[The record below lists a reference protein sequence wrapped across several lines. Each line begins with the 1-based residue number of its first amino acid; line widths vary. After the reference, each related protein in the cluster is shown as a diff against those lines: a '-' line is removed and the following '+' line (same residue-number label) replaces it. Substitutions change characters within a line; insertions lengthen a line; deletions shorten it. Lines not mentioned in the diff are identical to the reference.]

1 MIPCSLS
8 PFLYLVAS
16 IPQNSVFSL
25 LSLTFFILP
34 VGVLGFPK
42 ALLSALFPVY
52 SPLVIFA
59 YYLMALNT
67 AQTGF
72 MQQVSQDAGKQT
84 AGNRKQNSPCA
95 FLQRLLAMGSQRERV
110 PGEVLYSCL
119 EEGTRNSCQYAQE
132 SHPSHPYLCFLRF
145 QFPGNPMAAVAEIA
159 SGACMRR
166 SSDGTALT
174 PKQWQTHV
182 TFVFFLC
189 SPITWQWM

>member
-52 SPLVIFA
+52 SPLVVFSHH
-59 YYLMALNT
+59 LMALNT

-84 AGNRKQNSPCA
+84 AGNRAELTMCFPPTSLSHGITKGESSRGSP
-95 FLQRLLAMGSQRERV
+95 LVLTGGGDKELLSVSTGLSSLSPLSLFSEVPV
-110 PGEVLYSCL
+110 PGQPHGSSGRNCL
-119 EEGTRNSCQYAQE
+119 
-132 SHPSHPYLCFLRF
+132 
-145 QFPGNPMAAVAEIA
+145 
-159 SGACMRR
+159 R
-166 SSDGTALT
+166 SMHETEL
-174 PKQWQTHV
+174 
-182 TFVFFLC
+182 
-189 SPITWQWM
+189 